1 MVQRTSFSRKLDQIF
16 RPSVRHSLQTMKEGK
31 MIAGFKLMYNQVKGP
46 GKTVNGT
53 NLPDGWFQEY
63 LKARMVGIVHLVR
76 EAVIL
81 HMASD
86 YQTAVDVK
94 QLHLNATNSHHTT
107 DANSAAA
114 RRNATMFRL
123 TAGHLPLLQSREKEH
138 KHWLD
143 FLQQTGLP
151 YQYLSY
157 DDLMSSRRDI
167 FVHMVLHVAISGCQ
181 GYGVIP
187 KTARPASSDSQSH
200 LWRSNSRF
208 QRSEATYSWD
218 HVWPSMQDS
227 RAHLFFVK
235 AFFGG

>member
-31 MIAGFKLMYNQVKGP
+31 MIAGFKLMYNQVFGP

-63 LKARMVGIVHLVR
+63 LKARMVGIVHQR

-123 TAGHLPLLQSREKEH
+123 TAGHLPLLQSREK
-138 KHWLD
+138 KTQALVGFSATDWL
-143 FLQQTGLP
+143 
-151 YQYLSY
+151 
-157 DDLMSSRRDI
+157 
-167 FVHMVLHVAISGCQ
+167 AIS
-181 GYGVIP
+181 VFE
-187 KTARPASSDSQSH
+187 
-200 LWRSNSRF
+200 L
-208 QRSEATYSWD
+208 
-218 HVWPSMQDS
+218 
-227 RAHLFFVK
+227 
-235 AFFGG
+235 

>member
-1 MVQRTSFSRKLDQIF
+1 
-16 RPSVRHSLQTMKEGK
+16 

-46 GKTVNGT
+46 GKTANGT

-63 LKARMVGIVHLVR
+63 LKASMVGIVHLVR

-123 TAGHLPLLQSREKEH
+123 TAGHLPLLQSREKKH

-181 GYGVIP
+181 GYRVIP

-200 LWRSNSRF
+200 L
-208 QRSEATYSWD
+208 
-218 HVWPSMQDS
+218 
-227 RAHLFFVK
+227 
-235 AFFGG
+235 

>member
-1 MVQRTSFSRKLDQIF
+1 MVQRTSFSRKLNQIF

-63 LKARMVGIVHLVR
+63 LKASMVGIVHLVR

-123 TAGHLPLLQSREKEH
+123 TAGHLPLLQSREKNTSIG
-138 KHWLD
+138 W
-143 FLQQTGLP
+143 
-151 YQYLSY
+151 
-157 DDLMSSRRDI
+157 I
-167 FVHMVLHVAISGCQ
+167 FCNRLACHIS
-181 GYGVIP
+181 I
-187 KTARPASSDSQSH
+187 
-200 LWRSNSRF
+200 
-208 QRSEATYSWD
+208 
-218 HVWPSMQDS
+218 
-227 RAHLFFVK
+227 
-235 AFFGG
+235 